1 MNAFY
6 AWGFALGMILLAVI
20 LYLAI
25 CHWFA
30 VSVAAIGIC
39 VATGM
44 GITTVNFF
52 RACGEIGKRD
62 YREYQ

>member
-20 LYLAI
+20 VCAAVYY
-25 CHWFA
+25 WFPVTMTA
-30 VSVAAIGIC
+30 VGVC